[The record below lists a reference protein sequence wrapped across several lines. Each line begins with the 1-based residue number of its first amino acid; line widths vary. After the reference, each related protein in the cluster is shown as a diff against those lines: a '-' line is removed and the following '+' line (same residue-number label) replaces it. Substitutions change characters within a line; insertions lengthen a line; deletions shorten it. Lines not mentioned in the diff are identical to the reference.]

1 MYLFAAVS
9 SLPTPK
15 TTPGLNGILVD
26 EAPEA
31 VEAVEAVDHN
41 LSFGKSADI
50 HVDASLRGIP
60 PRVIPY
66 FRRDPPIA
74 IP

>member
-9 SLPTPK
+9 SLPTSK
-15 TTPGLNGILVD
+15 ITPGLNGDLVD
-26 EAPEA
+26 GELDNPEA

-41 LSFGKSADI
+41 HI
-50 HVDASLRGIP
+50 NVDASLRDISP
-60 PRVIPY
+60 AVIPY
-66 FRRDPPIA
+66 DRLRFEDVPIA